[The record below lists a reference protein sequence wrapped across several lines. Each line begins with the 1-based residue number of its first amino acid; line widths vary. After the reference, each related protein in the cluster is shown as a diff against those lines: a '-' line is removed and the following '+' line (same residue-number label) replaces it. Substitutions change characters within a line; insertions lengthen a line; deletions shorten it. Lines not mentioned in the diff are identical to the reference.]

1 MKEFEGWLRNCK
13 STSGKDQ
20 RPISNSN
27 ARSSINRGK
36 DLTSGR
42 GIGYKNWPADIR
54 FCGPTDLIRKGPI
67 TLEYNLHSLLQDAKE
82 FENKHGRD
90 KGNGWLV

>member
-1 MKEFEGWLRNCK
+1 M
-13 STSGKDQ
+13 
-20 RPISNSN
+20 
-27 ARSSINRGK
+27 NRVK

-54 FCGPTDLIRKGPI
+54 FCGPTDVIRKGPV

-90 KGNGWLV
+90 KGNGWVVQHPVRKLILYKDYITESRENNHVLIE